1 MKSIILRLSLLAVLL
16 FSASL
21 FPVPASA
28 QDTPASDSGL
38 SVKLIPLNGTVD
50 AGKFTTVDIVIES
63 AAPTR
68 AVQFSFNYDPRLLH
82 VDKVEE
88 GDYYSG
94 WAADNE
100 AWTYFKSGAIDNEKG
115 KVESCAITLLG
126 GKGSPTEKGGPSGSG
141 VVASLTVTA
150 VDGVNG
156 ISDVMLSD
164 VIIADAQANTMT
176 DIHKGQ
182 DDIEVTGGAVH
193 IEYQALNPTNYLA
206 FSAAGNPDYYNC
218 DPPVLD
224 PSKTFICQPDTKKPP
239 ITCGAEPP
247 VVVISAPDNLDGTPD
262 YVKVLKLGTL
272 TLNKMLAQAIDIVHD
287 IFLIGLSSAL
297 VP

>member
-1 MKSIILRLSLLAVLL
+1 M
-16 FSASL
+16 
-21 FPVPASA
+21 
-28 QDTPASDSGL
+28 Q
-38 SVKLIPLNGTVD
+38 
-50 AGKFTTVDIVIES
+50 
-63 AAPTR
+63 
-68 AVQFSFNYDPRLLH
+68 
-82 VDKVEE
+82 E
-88 GDYYSG
+88 GAYYSG

-100 AWTYFKSGAIDNEKG
+100 AWTYFKAGAIDNEKG

-224 PSKTFICQPDTKKPP
+224 PSRTITSGLDPDTTFVP
-239 ITCGAEPP
+239 GEPVSP
-247 VVVISAPDNLDGTPD
+247 GIVISAPDNLDGTPD

-287 IFLIGLSSAL
+287 IFLIGLSNAL